1 MEYTAPQLK
10 YFLEDEKDDT
20 MIVQLMSAKKYAR
33 NNLVTFEN
41 TNGVIITSQLKELLE
56 GKNTTVRDIVELY
69 L

>member
-1 MEYTAPQLK
+1 
-10 YFLEDEKDDT
+10 
-20 MIVQLMSAKKYAR
+20 MSAKKYAR

-41 TNGVIITSQLKELLE
+41 TNGVITTSQLKELLE